1 MIEFEKLSAL
11 ADGELDA
18 AEQREVEAGLVSD
31 SYAAEQ
37 LTSIRATKQAL
48 SQHLQPIECRDA
60 WKGCV
65 KRLDE
70 LDRVVKTRSF
80 VDRYAWA
87 MCTVLFVFILSVGM
101 FNRSNP
107 GVRAAT
113 GDLTRASLGSPITD
127 ARRAFD
133 WIRDKFGKAPTI
145 PSQTLQVVD
154 GSQGFFAG
162 RPVAR
167 IHLRDAKGDLGLV
180 VVPGTVTVEGVSP
193 MGDGEHFSGQEGE
206 GTCVAWSERGLVM
219 VLVGNREAGE
229 LRDIANTIHVGQ

>member
-11 ADGELDA
+11 ADGQLEPS
-18 AEQREVEAGLVSD
+18 EQRVIEAQLAED
-31 SYAAEQ
+31 PRAAEQ
-37 LTSIRATKQAL
+37 LATIKL
-48 SQHLQPIECRDA
+48 TRDA
-60 WKGCV
+60 LQTHLAPVDCKNSWKACV

-70 LDRVVKTRSF
+70 LDRVKNTRSF

-101 FNRSNP
+101 YNRSNP

-113 GDLTRASLGSPITD
+113 GDLTRASLGNPISD

-145 PSQTLQVVD
+145 PTQTLEVVD
-154 GSQGFFAG
+154 GSEGVFAG

-167 IHLRDAKGDLGLV
+167 IHLRDAKGDLGLM

-193 MGDGEHFSGQEGE
+193 MGDGQHFSGREGE
-206 GTCVAWSERGLVM
+206 STCVAWADRGLVM
-219 VLVGNREAGE
+219 VLVADRDANE
-229 LRDIANTIHVGQ
+229 LKDIANTIHVGQ